1 MPVSLSD
8 LLKESTAAAHQQAE
22 SSPFV
27 GELLDGKLDAEAVGA
42 LTAQLYVIYRD
53 MEATAQAHYSQ
64 NPLLAGFL
72 DPALERTGALEA
84 DMAYHHGADWQGKL
98 DGGVIAIVPA
108 TRTYS
113 DAITN
118 GHSAEFLL
126 ANHYVRLLGDLSGG
140 QIIHRMVQRQY
151 GIPDAGLNFYL
162 FPAIGKIKP
171 YKDAYRQRL
180 DDLDLDEAG
189 RAAVV
194 GHAQRI
200 FAYNG
205 AVFTDLYAAVGDK
218 QQGVA

>member
-1 MPVSLSD
+1 MSNSLSD

-27 GELLDGKLDAEAVGA
+27 GQLLDGKLDANAVAA
-42 LTAQLYVIYRD
+42 LTAQLYVVYRD
-53 MEATAQAHYSQ
+53 MEIVAKAHYSED
-64 NPLLAGFL
+64 PLLGGFL

-84 DMAYHHGADWQGKL
+84 DMAYHYG
-98 DGGVIAIVPA
+98 DGWRGQLEAGEVEVVPA

-113 DAITN
+113 DAIRN
-118 GHSAEFLL
+118 GHSAELLL

-140 QIIHRMVQRQY
+140 QIIHRLVQRHY

-162 FPAIGKIKP
+162 FPGIDKIKT

-180 DDLDLDEAG
+180 DSLDLDDAG
-189 RAAVV
+189 RAAVLDL
-194 GHAQRI
+194 AQQV
-200 FAYNG
+200 FGYNG
-205 AVFTDLYAAVGDK
+205 AIFTDLYAAVGDK